1 MGTCNY
7 FAECGDNGMFRD
19 SRYAVYR
26 LCLTIFR
33 SATCSMCNVI
43 IVLCANYTWSY
54 CNRQCAVQRLTRPV
68 EISVPTALQWLQSY
82 KYVNT
87 NQHNALFFNDLIQL
101 YCLRHVSNIE
111 VLILRKICT
120 CIFFYVLLTV
130 HLSIF
135 ISVINQLDAQNFCF
149 TISFISCLYMFRARA
164 HHEEVKIAL
173 HSLWYHHTY
182 RWPLDDEHMC

>member
-1 MGTCNY
+1 
-7 FAECGDNGMFRD
+7 
-19 SRYAVYR
+19 
-26 LCLTIFR
+26 
-33 SATCSMCNVI
+33 MCNAI

-54 CNRQCAVQRLTRPV
+54 CCRQCAVQRLTRPV

-87 NQHNALFFNDLIQL
+87 NQHNALFFNNLIQL
-101 YCLRHVSNIE
+101 YCLWHVSNIE

-120 CIFFYVLLTV
+120 CIFFDVLLTV

-149 TISFISCLYMFRARA
+149 TISFISCLYMFRAHVLIMRRS
-164 HHEEVKIAL
+164 KL
-173 HSLWYHHTY
+173 HYTASGIITHIGGLLMMSTCA
-182 RWPLDDEHMC
+182 RNM